1 MGMRGKKL
9 VAHLEKHVT
18 SYHQQKRPATDKD
31 LIAVKNKLD
40 ETISRVQ
47 KMESL
52 PNKSARDLASAQER
66 GERCTDCVDTF
77 LPSNDSL
84 ACAYAN
90 VAVCMFTRR
99 LSYPA

>member
-9 VAHLEKHVT
+9 VAHLKKHVT
-18 SYHQQKRPATDKD
+18 SYHLQNRPATDKD

-47 KMESL
+47 KPESL
-52 PNKSARDLASAQER
+52 PNKSARDLANAQKR

-99 LSYPA
+99 LS